1 MRMFF
6 RREGGG
12 YYTVEAT
19 FIVTICIVV
28 LMAILYTGLYV
39 HDRIMIETVAARY
52 ASYWIHQDEDEKW
65 DEEQF
70 VEELKGDLKKKLFLF
85 TVHHIGVDET
95 LILKTVN
102 VRYDVP
108 VSLGFLK
115 RIWSGEDGSREE
127 SISFSEVRPAKW
139 KWDADA
145 IKGGNDDQGKVE

>member
-1 MRMFF
+1 MSSFLYKK
-6 RREGGG
+6 GSG

-19 FIVTICIVV
+19 FIVTICIVI

-39 HDRIMIETVAARY
+39 HDRIIVETVTSRQ
-52 ASYWIHQDEDEKW
+52 ASFWIHQDEDEKW
-65 DEEQF
+65 SEEEF
-70 VEELKGDLKKKLFLF
+70 AEELRSELGSKLFLF
-85 TVHHIGVDET
+85 TVHHVGVDEM
-95 LILKTVN
+95 LIMKTVN

-127 SISFSEVRPAKW
+127 SIRVSEVRPAKW

-145 IKGGNDDQGKVE
+145 IKSMKSKEGG